1 MNKDLNNYYWAI
13 KYLKMF
19 LFVADIICCWF
30 LSVFFS
36 AKDFIAGRLMN
47 INDFLLKTNKLS
59 AKICRKKTN

>member
-19 LFVADIICCWF
+19 YFVAITF
-30 LSVFFS
+30 VLALSVFS

-59 AKICRKKTN
+59 AKISETN